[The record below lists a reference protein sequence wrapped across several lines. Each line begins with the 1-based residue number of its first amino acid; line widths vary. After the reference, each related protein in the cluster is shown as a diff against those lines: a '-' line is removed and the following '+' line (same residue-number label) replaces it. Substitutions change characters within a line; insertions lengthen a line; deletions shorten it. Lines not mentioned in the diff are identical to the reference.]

1 MSKIAF
7 IFPGQGSQYAGM
19 GKDFYDTYEEAR
31 TVYQVAKE
39 VSGLNMEELCF
50 SENDKLN
57 ITEYTQIAMLAT
69 EVAILKVLESKKIK
83 ADCAAGLSL
92 GEYGA
97 LAAANV
103 MKLEDLFY
111 IIRKRGLFMQEAYPT
126 GGAMAAVLGLDN
138 EIVESVCQKTEG
150 IVSVANYNCPGQ
162 VVITGEEKAVL
173 SAIDSLKEA
182 GAKRCMPLNVS
193 GPFHSQLLQGAG
205 EKLYNELIS
214 IKLQEPTI
222 PYISNVNALEVT
234 QAAPIKTLLRDQVSH
249 SVCWQQSVE
258 KMIAQGIDTFI
269 EIGPGKTLSGFMK
282 RIDKSVTC
290 INIDSLKDLEKCE
303 ADLTKK

>member
-162 VVITGEEKAVL
+162 VVITGEEQAVL

>member
-1 MSKIAF
+1 
-7 IFPGQGSQYAGM
+7 
-19 GKDFYDTYEEAR
+19 
-31 TVYQVAKE
+31 
-39 VSGLNMEELCF
+39 
-50 SENDKLN
+50 
-57 ITEYTQIAMLAT
+57 
-69 EVAILKVLESKKIK
+69 
-83 ADCAAGLSL
+83 
-92 GEYGA
+92 
-97 LAAANV
+97 
-103 MKLEDLFY
+103 
-111 IIRKRGLFMQEAYPT
+111 
-126 GGAMAAVLGLDN
+126 MAAVLGLDN

-162 VVITGEEKAVL
+162 VVITGEEQAVL